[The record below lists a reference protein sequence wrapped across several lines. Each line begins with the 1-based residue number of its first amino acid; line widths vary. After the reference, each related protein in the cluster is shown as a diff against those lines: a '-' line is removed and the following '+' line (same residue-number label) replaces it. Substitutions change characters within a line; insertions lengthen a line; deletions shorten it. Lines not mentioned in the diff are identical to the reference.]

1 MKVETQ
7 SQNWSSKLWPQ
18 PEGERVISAAA
29 RSFGAMFS
37 CMCFFCS
44 GDLPVPLSPS
54 LKRNIF
60 KITERPLRGQSK
72 KGRDRVIFGPLG
84 AAGATHQYVL
94 EGPTV
99 PSIGQQPWLDA
110 ISSACL
116 LRFGIQSCS
125 SVMLPTQRRGLG
137 VKPPL
142 RSQQV
147 SPLLPH
153 TWPFFLHRKGAWPGL
168 HLFQGPLGVSG
179 SLKRKASA
187 GGCGS
192 PLTPGFSSLTSC
204 FSCGRTCFLP
214 HPHLRSAV

>member
-1 MKVETQ
+1 MEQ
-7 SQNWSSKLWPQ
+7 QLWPQ

-44 GDLPVPLSPS
+44 GDLPVPLSLS

-110 ISSACL
+110 ISSAYL

-125 SVMLPTQRRGLG
+125 SGMLPTQKRGLG
-137 VKPPL
+137 VKPHSGL
-142 RSQQV
+142 NRSPHFCPAPGH
-147 SPLLPH
+147 SSCTGREPGPSFTFFKALLES
-153 TWPFFLHRKGAWPGL
+153 
-168 HLFQGPLGVSG
+168 LG
-179 SLKRKASA
+179 
-187 GGCGS
+187 
-192 PLTPGFSSLTSC
+192 
-204 FSCGRTCFLP
+204 
-214 HPHLRSAV
+214 H